1 MGTAKVHRLDSPM
14 VGEREMAL
22 ETPSWLNLDFTE
34 RLLRISEDDRTI
46 RVIDIFVKPA
56 TAKGDNYTSDLMRV
70 AIEFTRNQGDNKVTE
85 KKSLLFKFEPI
96 VEGARRD
103 IITKAEIFDTEIT
116 MLMDALRKM
125 NDMLGY
131 ENRLGPR
138 VLHVRMERPL
148 CLIIEDLAPLGFRMA
163 DRQAGLD
170 LAHSLLAMRGLGK
183 FHASSVALCEKEPKQ
198 KSNYRKGICNEEH
211 PKEITEFFTGG
222 VLALAKE
229 VEQWSELDKS
239 YAEKL
244 RAISS
249 RLYSHVAKAVKRR
262 DDQFNVINHGDCW
275 VNNMLFRYEDG
286 KPVQHIF
293 VDFQMC
299 VYTSPAIDLLYFLST
314 SPAAQV
320 YESSMDELLNEYHR
334 TLSST
339 MEQLSCKTAPPSVHE
354 IKQYMKER
362 EICAMGFSITA
373 LPIMLLDK
381 NETKDLDELLSADGT
396 RDIPSLSNPVYRKV
410 MVKRLRKYAES
421 GLLDL

>member
-1 MGTAKVHRLDSPM
+1 
-14 VGEREMAL
+14 MAL

-34 RLLRISEDDRTI
+34 RLLRMSEDDSTI

-56 TAKGDNYTSDLMRV
+56 TAKGDNYTSDMMRV
-70 AIEFTRNQGDNKVTE
+70 AIEFTRNQGDNKVTQ
-85 KKSLLFKFEPI
+85 KKSLIFKFEPI

-103 IITKAEIFDTEIT
+103 LITKTEIFDTEIT
-116 MLMDALRKM
+116 MMMDALKKM

-131 ENRLGPR
+131 ENRLGAR
-138 VLHVRMERPL
+138 VLHIRMERPL

-183 FHASSVALCEKEPKQ
+183 FHGSSVALCEKEPKQ
-198 KSNYRKGICNEEH
+198 KSNYRKGLFSDEY
-211 PKEITEFFTGG
+211 PKEMSDFFTGG
-222 VLALAKE
+222 FLALAKE
-229 VEQWSELDKS
+229 VEQWPELDKS

-244 RAISS
+244 RALSS
-249 RLYSHVAKAVKRR
+249 RLYSFGTEAMKRR

-293 VDFQMC
+293 VDFQLC
-299 VYTSPAIDLLYFLST
+299 VYASPAIDLLYFLST

-320 YESSMDELLNEYHR
+320 YENSMDELLKEYHR

-339 MEQLSCKTAPPSVHE
+339 MKQLSCKTAPPSVQE

-362 EICAMGFSITA
+362 EICAMIFSITV
-373 LPIMLLDK
+373 LPIILLDK
-381 NETKDLDELLSADGT
+381 SEAKDIDELLSIDGT
-396 RDIPSLSNPVYRKV
+396 HDNPGFRNPVYKKI
-410 MVKRLRKYAES
+410 MVKRLRKYAEN